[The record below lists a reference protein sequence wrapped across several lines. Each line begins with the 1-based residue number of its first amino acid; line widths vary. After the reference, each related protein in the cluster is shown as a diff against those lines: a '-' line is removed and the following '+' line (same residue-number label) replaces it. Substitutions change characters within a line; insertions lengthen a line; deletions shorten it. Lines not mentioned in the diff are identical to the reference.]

1 MNKKVSK
8 PLNKI
13 YKFYETIR
21 ARETRPTSFISRGK
35 QIRLPR
41 TPYRSLARSKRK
53 PTWGPNERANGSYL
67 SVRVRPPHCSTP
79 VSIITAR
86 DDDDDDN
93 CTEIR
98 SDLPSKCS
106 STNPRK
112 RNLPPPHSLPPFL
125 VSLGCPAFEHI
136 LTLSPHSETGQV
148 KTNSGG
154 RASGPFSIRNS
165 D

>member
-1 MNKKVSK
+1 MK
-8 PLNKI
+8 P
-13 YKFYETIR
+13 F
-21 ARETRPTSFISRGK
+21 ARERLGRHLLSRAGSK
-35 QIRLPR
+35 SDCRGRR
-41 TPYRSLARSKRK
+41 TARSKRK

-67 SVRVRPPHCSTP
+67 SVRPPHCSTP

-86 DDDDDDN
+86 DDDDDN

-98 SDLPSKCS
+98 SDLPSECS

-112 RNLPPPHSLPPFL
+112 RNLPPPHSLPPSL

-154 RASGPFSIRNS
+154 RAGHSPFAIALGKFSRLCGIYGR
-165 D
+165 